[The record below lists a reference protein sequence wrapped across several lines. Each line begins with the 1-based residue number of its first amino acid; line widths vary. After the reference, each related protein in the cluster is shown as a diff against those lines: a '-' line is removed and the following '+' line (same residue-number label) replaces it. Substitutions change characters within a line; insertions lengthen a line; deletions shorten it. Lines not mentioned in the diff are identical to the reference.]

1 MESPVNEFLRELA
14 TLGLG
19 MGVLVLLGTCAY
31 FGQRNVR
38 ERFMRQR
45 DRRMRHVLLALLGA
59 ACLGIA
65 AWFVPVLDAPRR
77 PLFDYVGILLA
88 LVCLGVIAVL
98 ALELLAGLQLRLRGA
113 VPAGA
118 SIRAGD
124 YAGRVSRRG
133 LLQVVITTANGD
145 SVHLPNRYLLTVP
158 IRQIADGSVTV
169 DLQSLAHES
178 RGAATRELSAVA
190 APESAPGFWPAAAA
204 PAIAERREPTLT
216 TAAELNESAEAA
228 ALGSTVK
235 LVAPEPSKPMLDPQS
250 AAELAS
256 MKNEYTDL
264 SQQLLEVERAL
275 QTAGQGEERQPLSL
289 EKKKLEAR
297 LFRLDKQISQLEAG
311 ERLRA

>member
-1 MESPVNEFLRELA
+1 VNEFLRELA

-19 MGVLVLLGTCAY
+19 MGVLVLLGSSAY
-31 FGQRNVR
+31 FGQRSVR
-38 ERFMRQR
+38 DRFMRQR
-45 DRRMRHVLLALLGA
+45 DQRMRHVLLALLGA

-77 PLFDYVGILLA
+77 PLFDYIGILLA
-88 LVCLGVIAVL
+88 LACLGVIAVL
-98 ALELLAGLQLRLRGA
+98 ALELLAGLQLRLRGT

-169 DLQSLAHES
+169 DLQSLAHEN
-178 RGAATRELSAVA
+178 RGDAVRELSAVA

-204 PAIAERREPTLT
+204 PTIAERREPTLT
-216 TAAELNESAEAA
+216 TAADFNESAEAE

-235 LVAPEPSKPMLDPQS
+235 LVAPEPAKPMLDPQS
-250 AAELAS
+250 AAELAN

-264 SQQLLEVERAL
+264 SQQLLDVERAL
-275 QTAGQGEERQPLSL
+275 QAAGQGEERQPLSL

-297 LFRLDKQISQLEAG
+297 LFRLDKQISQLESG
-311 ERLRA
+311 ERRRA

>member
-1 MESPVNEFLRELA
+1 MNEFLRELA

-31 FGQRNVR
+31 FGQRIVR

-45 DRRMRHVLLALLGA
+45 DRRMRHALLALLGA
-59 ACLGIA
+59 ACLGSA
-65 AWFVPVLDAPRR
+65 AWFVPVLAAPRR
-77 PLFDYVGILLA
+77 LLFDYVGILLA
-88 LVCLGVIAVL
+88 LACLGIIAAL

-118 SIRAGD
+118 AIRAGD

-145 SVHLPNRYLLTVP
+145 SVHLPNRYLLRVP
-158 IRQIADGSVTV
+158 IRQLADGSVTS
-169 DLQSLAHES
+169 DLQSLAPES
-178 RGAATRELSAVA
+178 RGVAAEEPAAVD
-190 APESAPGFWPAAAA
+190 APESTPGIWPAAA
-204 PAIAERREPTLT
+204 PAIADRREPTFT
-216 TAAELNESAEAA
+216 TSAEFNDSSEAA
-228 ALGSTVK
+228 ALGSAVK
-235 LVAPEPSKPMLDPQS
+235 LVAPEPAKPVLDPKS
-250 AAELAS
+250 AAELTR

-264 SQQLLEVERAL
+264 SQQLLDVERAL
-275 QTAGQGEERQPLSL
+275 QAAGQGEERQPLSL

>member
-1 MESPVNEFLRELA
+1 
-14 TLGLG
+14 
-19 MGVLVLLGTCAY
+19 
-31 FGQRNVR
+31 
-38 ERFMRQR
+38 
-45 DRRMRHVLLALLGA
+45 MRHVLLALLGA

-77 PLFDYVGILLA
+77 PLVDYAGILLA
-88 LVCLGVIAVL
+88 LACLGVIAAL
-98 ALELLAGLQLRLRGA
+98 ALELLEGLQLRLRGA

-118 SIRAGD
+118 SIWAGD

-158 IRQIADGSVTV
+158 IRQITDGNVTV

-178 RGAATRELSAVA
+178 RGDAIRELSAVA
-190 APESAPGFWPAAAA
+190 ASEPAPGFWPASIE
-204 PAIAERREPTLT
+204 PIVAERREPTLSK
-216 TAAELNESAEAA
+216 TAEFNEPAKVAVF
-228 ALGSTVK
+228 GS
-235 LVAPEPSKPMLDPQS
+235 APEPIVPEAEKPVLDPH
-250 AAELAS
+250 ATAELTS

-275 QTAGQGEERQPLSL
+275 QAAGQGEERQPLSL

-297 LFRLDKQISQLEAG
+297 LFRLAKQISQLESG
-311 ERLRA
+311 ERRRA